1 MGIYHQ
7 KTIIFGALAMM
18 ADSYSGSMTD
28 LINTVFGLSQGIT
41 QKVWQDFGLCRQG
54 TATQIKTDAKIS

>member
-1 MGIYHQ
+1 
-7 KTIIFGALAMM
+7 MM

-41 QKVWQDFGLCRQG
+41 QKVWQDFSVCRQG